1 MRSDA
6 GASVGSCETP
16 EAFVEAL
23 RRSMSEAHTIES
35 LYDGWEQNIEVLR
48 AIHRTTAGRSSVV
61 PDMVAHLRACA
72 VALVKKASEQHKS
85 RSLAGNGRCGDRQR
99 IDKSVLLLCEPRRIR
114 CKDHLRFVASQPCL
128 ICGRAPS
135 HAHHIRYAQPR
146 GLGLK
151 VSDEFTVPLCA
162 IHHGQIHETGKETEW
177 WQKRNIDP
185 LKAAA
190 DLWRD
195 SRRAQS
201 NLAKIGSSA
210 SAKLEC
216 HVAPADGADPTAA
229 SSEGSPH

>member
-1 MRSDA
+1 MGDA
-6 GASVGSCETP
+6 RIGKGST
-16 EAFVEAL
+16 
-23 RRSMSEAHTIES
+23 
-35 LYDGWEQNIEVLR
+35 
-48 AIHRTTAGRSSVV
+48 
-61 PDMVAHLRACA
+61 
-72 VALVKKASEQHKS
+72 KASS
-85 RSLAGNGRCGDRQR
+85 RSPSRGGYAARITSALWQANLALSAD
-99 IDKSVLLLCEPRRIR
+99 
-114 CKDHLRFVASQPCL
+114 
-128 ICGRAPS
+128 

-177 WQKRNIDP
+177 WQTRNIDP

-229 SSEGSPH
+229 QARAARTNGQQLLRWNRNH

>member
-1 MRSDA
+1 
-6 GASVGSCETP
+6 
-16 EAFVEAL
+16 
-23 RRSMSEAHTIES
+23 MSEAHTIEA

-48 AIHRTTAGRSSVV
+48 AIHRTTAGTSSVV

-72 VALVKKASEQHKS
+72 VALVKRASEQHKG
-85 RSLAGNGRCGDRQR
+85 RSLAGNGRCADRQR
-99 IDKSVLLLCEPRRIR
+99 IDKSVLPLSEPRRIR

-177 WQKRNIDP
+177 WQKRDIDP

-190 DLWRD
+190 NLWRD
-195 SRRAQS
+195 SRAAQS
-201 NLAKIGSSA
+201 NLAEIGSSA
-210 SAKLEC
+210 STKLEC

-229 SSEGSPH
+229 SSDGSPD

>member
-1 MRSDA
+1 MIASRPGLARQDEAHPQLQRGPWVLRSDA
-6 GASVGSCETP
+6 GASVGSCDTP

-35 LYDGWEQNIEVLR
+35 LYDGWEQKIEVLR

-99 IDKSVLLLCEPRRIR
+99 IDKSVLLLSEPRRIR

-135 HAHHIRYAQPR
+135 HAHQYTLR
-146 GLGLK
+146 
-151 VSDEFTVPLCA
+151 
-162 IHHGQIHETGKETEW
+162 
-177 WQKRNIDP
+177 
-185 LKAAA
+185 
-190 DLWRD
+190 
-195 SRRAQS
+195 
-201 NLAKIGSSA
+201 
-210 SAKLEC
+210 
-216 HVAPADGADPTAA
+216 AA
-229 SSEGSPH
+229 SWIGAQGQR